1 MQADIPACHQ
11 KPPLIVSLA
20 HSARHVLRASVKL
33 VNIYPTFIEH
43 MDARQKE
50 KIAVITGSS
59 KGIGKAIALA
69 FAASKEYRGI
79 VTNSRNLDEALQAAE
94 EIKRHGNCEA
104 MAIEADVSKESDCMR
119 LVSET
124 VKNFGRIDVLVNN
137 AGIQKEIPI
146 EETSTEQWYKTIG
159 VDLTGPFICS
169 REAIRHMLAQDP
181 QGGCIINISSV
192 HQIIPKPL
200 YIPYATSKAGIEMM
214 TKTMALELARHNIRA
229 NLVAPGAI
237 ETDMNK
243 GLQEDAQELKR
254 TLERIPLRRMG
265 SAEEVASVV
274 EFLASEKASYV
285 TGATFFVDGG
295 MTLYPSFGPAFGQGR

>member
-1 MQADIPACHQ
+1 
-11 KPPLIVSLA
+11 L
-20 HSARHVLRASVKL
+20 VKL
-33 VNIYPTFIEH
+33 VNIYPTFIGH
-43 MDARQKE
+43 MNARQKE

-69 FAASKEYRGI
+69 FAASKEYGGI
-79 VTNSRNLDEALQAAE
+79 VTNSRSLEEALQAAE
-94 EIKRHGNCEA
+94 EIKRQSNCDA
-104 MAIEADVSKESDCMR
+104 VAIEADVSKESDCVR

-124 VKNFGRIDVLVNN
+124 VKHFGRIDVLVNN

-146 EETSTEQWYKTIG
+146 EETSTEQWYKTIA

-169 REAIRHMLAQDP
+169 REAIRHMLTQNP

-192 HQIIPKPL
+192 HQIIPKPH

-243 GLQEDAQELKR
+243 ELEEDAQELKR
-254 TLERIPLRRMG
+254 TLEKIPLQRMG
-265 SAEEVASVV
+265 SAEEVANVV

-295 MTLYPSFGPAFGQGR
+295 MTLYPSFEPSFGQGH